1 MFEITTQD
9 RAFQINT
16 LLKASVLVES
26 LHALFDASLSC
37 FTLIQSS
44 FEHLS
49 LHCRIAN
56 QGDDGEE
63 EDEDVVGGG
72 GHVGQV
78 DLEES
83 LRHGLPQDVSRH
95 AAVDTWKKI
104 NFDN

>member
-1 MFEITTQD
+1 M
-9 RAFQINT
+9 
-16 LLKASVLVES
+16 LVES

-49 LHCRIAN
+49 LHGRIAN